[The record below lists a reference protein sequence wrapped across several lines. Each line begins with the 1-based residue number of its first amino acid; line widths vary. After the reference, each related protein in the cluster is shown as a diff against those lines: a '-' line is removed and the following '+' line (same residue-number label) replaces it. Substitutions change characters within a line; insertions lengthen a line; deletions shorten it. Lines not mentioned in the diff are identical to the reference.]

1 MPQLILTLCFFLCLH
16 TSLFTQNGA
25 YWQFVRAPQGILAH
39 VEQFNGDTCFTFY
52 APQGTPKYL
61 YRSTDKGL
69 NWQEIDVTDPD
80 PQLQG
85 DRKLFI
91 GKSGHLFLLLQGK
104 LYRSLVDA
112 QNWTLIND
120 NVPVTL
126 LEEGPE
132 GILVGVGSGKIH
144 RSIDGGN
151 TWQLVYSNNFVNLVN
166 KLTFW
171 EGGVVSITTYFEN
184 GLYLSA
190 DDGLTWTFSSY
201 GVQTDDFFRAS
212 DGELYDAQ
220 SSAIQRS
227 TDNGVTWV
235 TVNTTFPSTHAIGSF
250 AELPN
255 NRLLATTITA
265 RLFESSD
272 DGVSWIEKTIISPD
286 APSKLFLF
294 YPNGELVGWGQFGVL
309 RSTDEGITWSLAGHG
324 LPLNKVENL
333 VFLKDS
339 TWMASSPNGIYHT
352 NNGSATWTRVI
363 AYDNSPTHLNLFRH
377 TAFWSADTF
386 VWYHSNTILKRT
398 FDGGATSTD
407 ISPPNSGNR
416 MFVDTFS
423 KRLFLNT
430 GSGLLRSHDFGSTW
444 FSNGLAG
451 IQFRQMARHPNGDL
465 YLGSLNGGLYKS
477 SDSGSSWVQVTTLLG
492 PENSR
497 GIQISP
503 IGTLYTLVRLANNL
517 WHLAISNDNGL
528 NWNYQPF
535 PDVQHIVTNESAFLV
550 NSSGQVF
557 IVIINNQ
564 SKQVLSSLNNG
575 NSWFTLPVWEG
586 LDVNSLLILDQQD
599 FLYATNPH
607 TGGMVRSAQSTE
619 SVALLFGQILRDAD
633 ADCTTS
639 DAQEAMKNWKLK
651 ANGPFGVQY
660 STTGQDGTFQ
670 MALTPGSYAI
680 EALTPENTLWWS
692 FCDSLQSVLLDTPEA
707 ADTVNF
713 IALPLADCPLMAVD
727 VSAPLLRRCF
737 NNSVYVQT
745 CNVGTE
751 TAESAWIDIYLDP
764 FLELVSSA
772 QAHDSVGLNTWRF
785 YVGDMPSGECAQ
797 FNLTVYVNCDSTV
810 LGQTHC
816 ISARAFPDTLCT
828 TVPNWSGA
836 NLEAR
841 VTCQDT
847 TVHFELENTGTAPS
861 QPLDYIIIVDDVVLM
876 QGEETYDVDE
886 LLTIEQPA
894 NGQTWRIESQQE
906 PGHPFS
912 TVALAFAEGCGGF
925 GSLGFVNQFSVN
937 GITPSTDRFC
947 LENIGAYDPNDKQG
961 FPRGYGDDN
970 RIAPGQDLEY
980 LIRFQNTGTDT
991 AFTVRIADTL
1001 STWLDPASIVP
1012 GASSHL
1018 YSWSLSGEGIV
1029 TFLFENIL
1037 LPDSNTNL
1045 AGSQGFVSFRI
1056 RQREQVPLN
1065 TVILNSAAI
1074 YFDFNAP
1081 VITNETRHTIG
1092 VDILNDAPVPAK
1104 PLTAEASVQVSPNP
1118 ATDEAIFRLRRGAF
1132 QGHRMMVTDAVGR
1145 VVHSGTAN
1153 GDVYRWRVQGLPR
1166 GWYAWQVLDGK
1177 GKQVEAG
1184 KIILE

>member
-1 MPQLILTLCFFLCLH
+1 MLSTRLLTVFCLVF
-16 TSLFTQNGA
+16 SQVLSAQSNG
-25 YWQFVRAPQGILAH
+25 YWQPQNVPEGFTGNINR
-39 VEQFNGDTCFTFY
+39 FNGDTCIAWKYNHTNSSVIAFRSTDRGVTWQEFVVPEL
-52 APQGTPKYL
+52 ADDDEGTEIFRVVNGGYFLKSLNYGTYSKLYRANADGQQWTLVNGNLPVKTLQVGPDGIMVGVGEEKL
-61 YRSTDKGL
+61 YRSINGGATWSIVFQHVLISSSAQITFWSLDTVSVLTSNKLFHSYDKGL
-69 NWQEIDVTDPD
+69 NWVQIFPLPGLHQSFFHAASGTMFLMSIGKVTRSMDQGVTWDTVFTGNIPSRIHQLSGNRLWAMMSDGKLLESTNDGDSWQEILANDIHHP
-80 PQLQG
+80 
-85 DRKLFI
+85 
-91 GKSGHLFLLLQGK
+91 H
-104 LYRSLVDA
+104 A
-112 QNWTLIND
+112 IN
-120 NVPVTL
+120 T
-126 LEEGPE
+126 
-132 GILVGVGSGKIH
+132 I
-144 RSIDGGN
+144 
-151 TWQLVYSNNFVNLVN
+151 Y
-166 KLTFW
+166 
-171 EGGVVSITTYFEN
+171 
-184 GLYLSA
+184 
-190 DDGLTWTFSSY
+190 
-201 GVQTDDFFRAS
+201 S
-212 DGELYDAQ
+212 DGTIIGQARNTVV
-220 SSAIQRS
+220 RS
-227 TDNGVTWV
+227 TDSGASWSPSNNGLNFATLLDAVVFKDSIRWVFTPRGLWRSSDAGATWEIKLEYDYRP
-235 TVNTTFPSTHAIGSF
+235 NSSY
-250 AELPN
+250 N
-255 NRLLATTITA
+255 NRT
-265 RLFESSD
+265 
-272 DGVSWIEKTIISPD
+272 
-286 APSKLFLF
+286 
-294 YPNGELVGWGQFGVL
+294 
-309 RSTDEGITWSLAGHG
+309 
-324 LPLNKVENL
+324 
-333 VFLKDS
+333 
-339 TWMASSPNGIYHT
+339 
-352 NNGSATWTRVI
+352 
-363 AYDNSPTHLNLFRH
+363 
-377 TAFWSADTF
+377 TAFWNADTL
-386 VWYHSNTILKRT
+386 VTIAGFQTLMRS
-398 FDGGATSTD
+398 FDGGETFNEITPSGAGNNFGNFFIDTAT
-407 ISPPNSGNR
+407 N
-416 MFVDTFS
+416 
-423 KRLFLNT
+423 RLFIRTQTGIVFTENYGETWNLCLPGASLLIAIVRHPSGILMMNT
-430 GSGLLRSHDFGSTW
+430 EAGSDKLW
-444 FSNGLAG
+444 FSNDGGTSWILNSTLDLSDLHMIGLVVS
-451 IQFRQMARHPNGDL
+451 P
-465 YLGSLNGGLYKS
+465 
-477 SDSGSSWVQVTTLLG
+477 SGVVLTLLPKAG
-492 PENSR
+492 QIILAKSEDLGQTWSYHPIQNLNPAWYNSFYLAQND
-497 GIQISP
+497 QIFVV
-503 IGTLYTLVRLANNL
+503 GE
-517 WHLAISNDNGL
+517 
-528 NWNYQPF
+528 PF
-535 PDVQHIVTNESAFLV
+535 EIW
-550 NSSGQVF
+550 SSVDF
-557 IVIINNQ
+557 
-564 SKQVLSSLNNG
+564 G
-575 NSWFTLPVWEG
+575 NSWFTMPPTIDKFSSGIKFQVDDEG
-586 LDVNSLLILDQQD
+586 
-599 FLYATNPH
+599 FLYLY
-607 TGGMVRSAQSTE
+607 GVDDVFLRSAAQAQAS
-619 SVALLFGQILRDAD
+619 SFLHGNILKDAD
-633 ADCTTS
+633 AECSTP
-639 DAQEAMKNWKLK
+639 DAQQPLANWLVEA
-651 ANGPFGVQY
+651 AGPYGTQFA
-660 STTGQDGTFQ
+660 STGTNGTFA
-670 MALTPGSYAI
+670 MGLNPGSYTVNSIA
-680 EALTPENTLWWS
+680 PQNLWWS
-692 FCDSLQSVLLDTPEA
+692 FCDSTFTVQIDSSSTS
-707 ADTVNF
+707 DTVNF

-1184 KIILE
+1184 KIILK